1 MTHPVLVI
9 HGPNLNLLGTR
20 EPEVYGST
28 TLDEINDMLRE
39 LCRELGLEMAW
50 IQSNHEGVIID
61 AIHEARQKYRGIL
74 INPGAFTHYSI
85 AIRDAIAAVDLP
97 VVEVHLSNV
106 YKREEF
112 RHRSV
117 ISPVVCGTIAG
128 FGPDS
133 YALGLRALAGLI
145 AKKE

>member
-1 MTHPVLVI
+1 
-9 HGPNLNLLGTR
+9 
-20 EPEVYGST
+20 
-28 TLDEINDMLRE
+28 MLRE